1 MNFPAFVTWSYSTNL
16 IVLKQ
21 CLPEVPEHCYDFTK
35 EEFWVRIG
43 GVPPLKSGAVMDI
56 GNSWLWVEF
65 KYERLPHFCF
75 SCGRIGHYATDCIE
89 IPYAN
94 SPITAEVRDRGKQV
108 LHSAS
113 PPLLTDEIELME
125 TPVQLVQEGQEW
137 ALVASP
143 LSMHPLILASVW
155 NYGM

>member
-1 MNFPAFVTWSYSTNL
+1 M
-16 IVLKQ
+16 
-21 CLPEVPEHCYDFTK
+21 
-35 EEFWVRIG
+35 
-43 GVPPLKSGAVMDI
+43 KSGAVMDI

-94 SPITAEVRDRGKQV
+94 SPAQSNPLRGMNLNEQEPVSNLQIVACSKKRTVGSPDKVENPVEVPITAEVRDRGKQV